1 MTGKIHIFFIT
12 ILIPF
17 LFLSCSL
24 KKKNIYTDSRIS
36 MDTVVSISVVSG
48 SASDASWAINL
59 VFGEIEKLTDLLNFY
74 SDKSELSMINKS
86 SGKKPVKVS
95 PETLDIIKEAITVAR
110 QTGGAFDPTVGVI
123 SSLWDFNNKIKPEK
137 DDIKERLKLVSYKN
151 IVINENKG
159 TVFLKKEGMMIDLG
173 GISKGYA
180 ADIAVD
186 ILASS
191 GIEAALVSVAGDIRA
206 YGLKPDGT
214 PWMIG
219 IKDPRPRSSTEN
231 ILAALPLKDMAIS
244 TSGDYQRFFE
254 KEGMRYHHI
263 LVPQNGMPARGCQSV
278 SVISD
283 SSLISDSLST
293 AVFILGAEKGMKLL
307 VDLGYNGVIVD
318 SRGKLHI
325 SEGLKDEIEIKR
337 PQK

>member
-1 MTGKIHIFFIT
+1 
-12 ILIPF
+12 
-17 LFLSCSL
+17 
-24 KKKNIYTDSRIS
+24 

-48 SASDASWAINL
+48 SASNAGWAINQ
-59 VFGEIEKLTDLLNFY
+59 VFGEIEKLSDLLNFY
-74 SDKSELSMINKS
+74 SDKSELSMINKN

-95 PETLDIIKEAITVAR
+95 PETLDIIKEAIAVAGK
-110 QTGGAFDPTVGVI
+110 TGGAFDPTVGAI

-137 DDIKERLKLVSYKN
+137 DDIKKRLKLVSYKN
-151 IVINENKG
+151 IVINENNG

-173 GISKGYA
+173 GIAKGYA

-186 ILASS
+186 ILISS

-206 YGLKPDGT
+206 YGLKPDGA

-219 IKDPRPRSSTEN
+219 IRDPRPRSSTEN
-231 ILAALPLKDMAIS
+231 ILAALPVKDMAIS

-254 KEGMRYHHI
+254 MEGMRYHHI
-263 LVPQNGMPARGCQSV
+263 LAPWNGMPARECQSV

-307 VDLGYNGVIVD
+307 DDLGYNGVIVD